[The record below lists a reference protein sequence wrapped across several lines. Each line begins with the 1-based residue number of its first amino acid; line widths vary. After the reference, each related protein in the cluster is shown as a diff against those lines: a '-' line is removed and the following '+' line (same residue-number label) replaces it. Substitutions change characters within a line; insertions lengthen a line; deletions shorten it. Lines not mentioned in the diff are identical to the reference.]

1 MMILL
6 SIAILTM
13 GIFLLGISG
22 LEKIII
28 FHSFHQPVPDIET
41 IKKIIPSEIWDIPI
55 YTFITGVFLI
65 VLGLFLLVYARNK
78 KTI

>member
-1 MMILL
+1 MILL
-6 SIAILTM
+6 SVAILTM

-22 LEKIII
+22 VEKIIL
-28 FHSFHQPVPDIET
+28 FHSFRQPAPDIET
-41 IKKIIPSEIWDIPI
+41 IKKLIPSEIWDIPI

-65 VLGLFLLVYARNK
+65 VLGLFLFVYARNK